1 MSGNASF
8 SVFKCN
14 FLWLIAE
21 ENCNIRFCGGS
32 VEERLGLRGD
42 SDLTVIDGT
51 FFSDT
56 REGFDLAFYKQLG
69 FKGNLK
75 VCGGSFYFDPTNYLD
90 TNTYKATKTKDAD
103 NVDIWIVT
111 EK

>member
-8 SVFKCN
+8 TAFKCN
-14 FLWLIAE
+14 FQILIAE
-21 ENCNIRFCGGS
+21 ENSNIRFCGGS
-32 VEERLGLRGD
+32 VEERLRLRGNTG
-42 SDLTVIDGT
+42 LTVIDGT
-51 FFSDT
+51 FFSGT
-56 REGFDLAFYKQLG
+56 HEGFYLTFQQLG
-69 FKGNLK
+69 FKGNLN

-103 NVDIWIVT
+103 NVDIWVVT